1 MTLKVETHKEGRQN
15 EREGETK
22 TEGGREGVSQS
33 FIYNNFIL
41 SSIEVSA
48 SLGKSSEKA
57 KLGQQLEIF
66 PVYFS
71 DILYC
76 RVAYKQIL

>member
-1 MTLKVETHKEGRQN
+1 MTLTVETHKEGRQN

-33 FIYNNFIL
+33 FVYNNFIL
-41 SSIEVSA
+41 SSIEVSV

-57 KLGQQLEIF
+57 KL
-66 PVYFS
+66 
-71 DILYC
+71 LY
-76 RVAYKQIL
+76 LDNS